1 MPPDIVETSVAVWW
15 LRYGWIMAGGLVLLL
30 LASMTVRRWG
40 VRALGVSLQPVE
52 AQEQLSTGRRAWDRF
67 ARNSLRYLSN
77 TSLVVGTIAVAVLF
91 VATFWPSVLSPYEPD
106 ERGRRLQYIN
116 GEVRAAPYPPST
128 PYPLGTDLD
137 GRDML
142 SRIMHGT
149 KSTMTLILSVAL
161 MRLGIGGTLGLIA
174 GWRGGAT
181 GQQILSFSAVSSS
194 IPSLLFAFIFILAIG
209 PQIGFGVFL
218 LGLGLTGWAELTNVV
233 NGAVRAART
242 QPYIE
247 GAMALGSSTPQL
259 FRRHLLPGIMPQ
271 LLPAIALE
279 ISAVIL
285 MLGELGFLGVLLGE
299 RYIEISIQMER
310 ASVRMPATP
319 EWAAMLSGARLAIF
333 QWPWLSLGPA
343 LAFLF
348 AILGFNLLAS
358 GLRTW
363 FDPYRARLFGVK

>member
-1 MPPDIVETSVAVWW
+1 ME
-15 LRYGWIMAGGLVLLL
+15 
-30 LASMTVRRWG
+30 
-40 VRALGVSLQPVE
+40 
-52 AQEQLSTGRRAWDRF
+52 RRATASDP
-67 ARNSLRYLSN
+67 S
-77 TSLVVGTIAVAVLF
+77 IA
-91 VATFWPSVLSPYEPD
+91 
-106 ERGRRLQYIN
+106 
-116 GEVRAAPYPPST
+116 
-128 PYPLGTDLD
+128 
-137 GRDML
+137 
-142 SRIMHGT
+142 
-149 KSTMTLILSVAL
+149 
-161 MRLGIGGTLGLIA
+161 
-174 GWRGGAT
+174 
-181 GQQILSFSAVSSS
+181 AVSSS
-194 IPSLLFAFIFILAIG
+194 FRGCCSHVFILAIG

-259 FRRHLLPGIMPQ
+259 FRRHLLPAIMPQ

-299 RYIEISIQMER
+299 RYIEISTQMER

-358 GLRTW
+358 GLRSW

>member
-1 MPPDIVETSVAVWW
+1 MSPDAVDTSAAIWW
-15 LRYGWIMAGGLVLLL
+15 LRYGWPLMGGLVVLLI
-30 LASMTVRRWG
+30 ASLTIRRWG
-40 VRALGVSLQPVE
+40 IKTIQISHQPVE
-52 AQEQLSTGRRAWDRF
+52 TNGVPLNGSRRWWNHL
-67 ARNSLRYLSN
+67 ARTAVRYLAN
-77 TSLVVGTIAVAVLF
+77 TSLVLGTVAVVVLFIAVC
-91 VATFWPSVLSPYEPD
+91 WPSFISPYHPE
-106 ERGRRLQYIN
+106 ERGKRLQEIN
-116 GEVRAAPYPPST
+116 GEVRAAPFPPSA
-128 PYPLGTDLD
+128 PYPIGTDLD

-142 SRIMHGT
+142 SRIIHGA
-149 KSTMTLILSVAL
+149 KSTMTLVLSVAL
-161 MRLGIGGTLGLIA
+161 IRLAVGGTLGLIA
-174 GWRGGAT
+174 GWRGGST
-181 GQQILSFSAVSSS
+181 GQQILSIAAVSSS

-233 NGAVRAART
+233 NGAVRYVRG

-247 GAMALGSSTPQL
+247 GAVALGSSNSQL
-259 FRRHLLPGIMPQ
+259 FRKHLLPAILPQ

-279 ISAVIL
+279 ISAVML

-299 RYIEISIQMER
+299 RYVEISIQMQT

-319 EWAAMLSGARLAIF
+319 EWAALLSGARLAIF

-348 AILGFNLLAS
+348 AILGFNLLAT

-363 FDPYRARLFGVK
+363 FDPYRTRLFA